1 MENKKTI
8 IQKIKDFFMWN
19 DLGNTGIPLF
29 IWFILIGLMIYIS
42 INNIMAGFVFVLFL
56 VSLITFTSYSRS

>member
-29 IWFILIGLMIYIS
+29 IWFILIGLMIYIA
-42 INNIMAGFVFVLFL
+42 INNITAGFVFGLFL
-56 VSLITFTSYSRS
+56 TGLITFTSYSRS